1 MTQHT
6 LMLIKP
12 NAVEQHHIGQII
24 TIVEQHGFTIRNI
37 RMFHFNDVLAHRF
50 YNVHEGK
57 PFFDRLIAFMT
68 SGDTVAL
75 LLKKENAV
83 EELRNLI
90 GEVEPEK
97 RKPGTIRYQFAEGV
111 TENAVH
117 ASDTIENAA
126 EEIRLI
132 FG

>member
-1 MTQHT
+1 MTQQT

-12 NAVEQHHIGQII
+12 NVVEHHHIGRII
-24 TIVEQHGFTIRNI
+24 TIVEQNGFAIRNI
-37 RMFHFNDVLAHRF
+37 RMFHFNDMLAHKF
-50 YNVHEGK
+50 YNIHEDK
-57 PFFDRLIAFMT
+57 PFFDRLIRFMT

-75 LLKKENAV
+75 LLEKENAV
-83 EELRNLI
+83 AELRDLI

-117 ASDTIENAA
+117 ASDSIDNAKD
-126 EEIRLI
+126 EIRLI